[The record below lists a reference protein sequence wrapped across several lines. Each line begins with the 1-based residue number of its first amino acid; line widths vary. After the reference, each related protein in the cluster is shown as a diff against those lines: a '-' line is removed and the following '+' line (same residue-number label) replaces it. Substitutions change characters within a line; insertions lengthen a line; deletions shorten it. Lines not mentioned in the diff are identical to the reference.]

1 MRSGETKRSVQK
13 MAQGRWLS
21 PESAVDHRDVRVPYP
36 WSCGPAVSRRP
47 TAAWAPIAHGMTVKR
62 WTRRWALILADRAL
76 ERFLERTAQGMSK
89 KRPSK
94 SEG

>member
-1 MRSGETKRSVQK
+1 VRSGRI
-13 MAQGRWLS
+13 
-21 PESAVDHRDVRVPYP
+21 PPPDH
-36 WSCGPAVSRRP
+36 GLG
-47 TAAWAPIAHGMTVKR
+47 PIAHGITVKR
-62 WTRRWALILADRAL
+62 WTRRWALTLADRAL